1 MSGNRERAAWLGWPI
16 WGLAVAAIFL
26 SYNALGGTEA
36 GLADRWQRWLWVPW
50 VGLGIAGSR
59 TVASALD
66 VEGPDWRDPSF
77 WTSRVAGIAV
87 FAAVEGLVELAPA
100 PAGPN
105 AANLVFSGAIA
116 AALAVF
122 QRVQL
127 GLDPRPGVAL
137 GSLLVGLAYALP
149 GLLAVEVLRGLA
161 AALAVAL
168 GFVLVGALGLAL
180 GD

>member
-1 MSGNRERAAWLGWPI
+1 MSANRERAAWLGWPI

-26 SYNALGGTEA
+26 SYNALGGADAGISEA
-36 GLADRWQRWLWVPW
+36 VERWLWVPW

-59 TVASALD
+59 TVANALEVD
-66 VEGPDWRDPSF
+66 GPDWRERSF

-87 FAAVEGLVELAPA
+87 FAAVEGLLALAPT

-116 AALAVF
+116 AALAVL

-137 GSLLVGLAYALP
+137 GALLV
-149 GLLAVEVLRGLA
+149 
-161 AALAVAL
+161 AVAV
-168 GFVLVGALGLAL
+168 GFVLVGALGLAA
-180 GD
+180 GE